1 MDSLQIRSY
10 YRLFVRYGLRAVS
23 YKAPHRY
30 IYMDVLRRRF
40 TSGNAAQ
47 VNIEVLERTA
57 KFIQAASE
65 FEGMENRIIKTLIHV
80 EYGRRQAY
88 ARHEPPRK
96 STKKRSDR
104 DYYDNTYNVYQDIVA
119 SLNRSAGLML

>member
-1 MDSLQIRSY
+1 
-10 YRLFVRYGLRAVS
+10 
-23 YKAPHRY
+23 
-30 IYMDVLRRRF
+30 MDVLRRRF
-40 TSGNAAQ
+40 KSGNAAQ
-47 VNIEVLERTA
+47 VNVEVLERTA
-57 KFIQAASE
+57 RFIQIASE

-88 ARHEPPRK
+88 ARPEPPRK
-96 STKKRSDR
+96 STKKKLSDR